1 MCGHMPLTFLNAELS
16 MCFSTATFWGLA
28 KGVGLGQGPVGSRNL
43 GAGGLLVGPRF
54 LLSLGGPAG
63 TGPQLLSALGRAME
77 ATEGLACLPEGPGLS
92 ESWASGMD

>member
-1 MCGHMPLTFLNAELS
+1 MRGHMPLTFLNAKLS

-63 TGPQLLSALGRAME
+63 SWPSALVSPGQSNGSHRGV
-77 ATEGLACLPEGPGLS
+77 GLPARRPRVV
-92 ESWASGMD
+92 